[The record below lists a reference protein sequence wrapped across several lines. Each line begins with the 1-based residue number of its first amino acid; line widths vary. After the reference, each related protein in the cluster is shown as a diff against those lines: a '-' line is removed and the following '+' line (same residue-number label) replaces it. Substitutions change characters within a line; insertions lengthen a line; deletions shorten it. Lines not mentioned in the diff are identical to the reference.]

1 MSDHASQASAF
12 LTPPEDLL
20 GAEGDAML
28 EELAREVSGQL
39 SAPTAQS
46 PAFFAA
52 ALGALKR
59 IKSDVSAEK
68 QIECLLDITRFF
80 YVSGQPL
87 HGLEPAAE
95 AVARA
100 QRLGNKRL
108 MRLAYM
114 LHALLLADT
123 GHLCG
128 AIEGYATALRLATE
142 LGDRPAQCSVWNNL
156 GLAFLYAGQHHDAI
170 ACFER
175 VLELASGT
183 PLLRSAGPSAYGNIA
198 LAYLQLEEFRKGLRA
213 VKQAVVE
220 SGEPSNSADMLARV
234 IVERNY
240 ARLLLE
246 VDNLPKARE
255 RSDIAKHYAALSKS
269 PRAEINAAIAEGLC
283 EVHAGLVDVGLSRLM
298 KTLEKARTLKSALR
312 DALMA
317 VVRAY
322 EVVGEPEQALVYL
335 RELMQHMRKTQQ
347 ENALF
352 HHRLHLQQ
360 LEQGQ
365 AADPAAEPDIEAD
378 PAPMSVLERREAVLK
393 GQLAERELMRSRVE
407 LLERLAVTAELRD
420 DATGEHS
427 YRVGRLAAL
436 LAAEVGCN
444 DDTCF
449 MIELAARLHDI
460 GKIGIPDGIL
470 LKTERLTQAER
481 QIMQTHTTVGAELLA
496 QSNIPHMQMAE
507 EIARHHHEWWDGSGY
522 PAGLSGVAIPL
533 AARITALADVFDA
546 LTHKRPYK
554 EAWPV
559 ARALEEIA
567 YLDCKQFDPSLTQAF
582 VALVRRLQR
591 EQGDLDVYLG
601 QAAQS
606 APFIQARRKISDA
619 LRRPHE
625 DRLDL
630 DR

>member
-1 MSDHASQASAF
+1 MSDHASQTRTF
-12 LTPPEDLL
+12 LTPPEDLV

-28 EELAREVSGQL
+28 DELAREVSDQL
-39 SAPTAQS
+39 CAPTAQS

-59 IKSDVSAEK
+59 IKSDVSAQK
-68 QIECLLDITRFF
+68 QIGCLLDITRFF

-95 AVARA
+95 AVGRA
-100 QRLGNKRL
+100 ERLGDKRL

-142 LGDRPAQCSVWNNL
+142 LDDRPAQCSVWNNL

-175 VLELASGT
+175 VLELAAGT

-213 VKQAVVE
+213 VRQAVVE

-234 IVERNY
+234 IIERNY

-246 VDNLPKARE
+246 VDNLAKARE

-269 PRAEINAAIAEGLC
+269 PRAEVNAAIAEGLC

-298 KTLEKARTLKSALR
+298 KTLEKARALKSALR

-317 VVRAY
+317 IVRAY

-360 LEQGQ
+360 LEQLEGK
-365 AADPAAEPDIEAD
+365 ATDPEAEGD
-378 PAPMSVLERREAVLK
+378 PSPMTVLERREAVLK

-436 LAAEVGCN
+436 LAAEVGCD

-449 MIELAARLHDI
+449 MMELAARLHDI

-470 LKTERLTQAER
+470 LKTDRLTQAER
-481 QIMQTHTTVGAELLA
+481 QIMQTHATVGAELLA
-496 QSNIPHMQMAE
+496 QSNIAHMQMAE

-522 PAGLSGVAIPL
+522 PAGLSGVTIPL

-559 ARALEEIA
+559 ARALEELA
-567 YLDCKQFDPSLTQAF
+567 YLDGKQFDPSLTQAF
-582 VALVRRLQR
+582 IGLVRRLQR

-606 APFIQARRKISDA
+606 SPFIQARRKISDA
-619 LRRPHE
+619 LRRPDE

-630 DR
+630 GR